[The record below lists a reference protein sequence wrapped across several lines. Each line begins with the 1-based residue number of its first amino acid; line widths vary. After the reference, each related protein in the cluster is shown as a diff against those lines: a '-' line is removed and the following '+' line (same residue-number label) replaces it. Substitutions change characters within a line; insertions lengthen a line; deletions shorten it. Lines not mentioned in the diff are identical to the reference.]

1 MTREGSC
8 RERGGRRV
16 PVLGDDSH
24 PPHHYLLPLFSGFCV
39 CTHVGCLFTF
49 QVVET
54 SSLSWSTR
62 IKGFAACFV
71 AGIVCSL
78 LVRRPSP
85 PPGSSRGPGRRR
97 GSSGGEGHRS
107 SAVLMGLCLP
117 GESSALGA
125 QEGAVPVRGVLHL
138 WEHRIHWKV
147 TALHQLGPSSPGGK
161 AARLAA
167 RVSGRRRRR
176 RRLGCFQGLA
186 SGKAVEIHPVRAL
199 SLPGLLVPPSS
210 KCPGRRP
217 ETRPRCDLTHEGP
230 VHAAPRDVVL
240 IAQPAPLLWSDSRPG
255 PGRRFE
261 SGPPGLGP
269 QAEAIVRYSVCGG
282 PRPACGLTRAG
293 GATRRCGPP
302 APRAAGARLWRV
314 RPRPSMASCAPA
326 CGSLRPA
333 PGPEWPAG
341 PELSHLLS
349 SSAVSQGVASGSG
362 IVTEAR
368 CRPCQPRPLRPR
380 GSCPSPVDSHAQ
392 WVGLDTPCP
401 GLRTHRPAGSGF
413 CRDGAQWLAGQ
424 ADPADDAAGCG
435 ERRRGRGS

>member
-24 PPHHYLLPLFSGFCV
+24 PPLHYLLPLFSGFCV

-107 SAVLMGLCLP
+107 SAVLTGLCLP
-117 GESSALGA
+117 GDSSALGA

-167 RVSGRRRRR
+167 RVCRGGGGGASASAASRVWRAE
-176 RRLGCFQGLA
+176 RRLKYIPSVPCHCRVFLCLRLRNA
-186 SGKAVEIHPVRAL
+186 
-199 SLPGLLVPPSS
+199 PGG
-210 KCPGRRP
+210 GRRP
-217 ETRPRCDLTHEGP
+217 
-230 VHAAPRDVVL
+230 V
-240 IAQPAPLLWSDSRPG
+240 PAVTL
-255 PGRRFE
+255 
-261 SGPPGLGP
+261 
-269 QAEAIVRYSVCGG
+269 
-282 PRPACGLTRAG
+282 
-293 GATRRCGPP
+293 
-302 APRAAGARLWRV
+302 RV
-314 RPRPSMASCAPA
+314 RDPCTQHR
-326 CGSLRPA
+326 GT
-333 PGPEWPAG
+333 
-341 PELSHLLS
+341 LS
-349 SSAVSQGVASGSG
+349 
-362 IVTEAR
+362 
-368 CRPCQPRPLRPR
+368 
-380 GSCPSPVDSHAQ
+380 
-392 WVGLDTPCP
+392 
-401 GLRTHRPAGSGF
+401 
-413 CRDGAQWLAGQ
+413 
-424 ADPADDAAGCG
+424 
-435 ERRRGRGS
+435 

>member
-1 MTREGSC
+1 MLRCRNCLLTAGKTPLPASRFLPGAWAEEGQLG
-8 RERGGRRV
+8 RGRA
-16 PVLGDDSH
+16 PVLCC
-24 PPHHYLLPLFSGFCV
+24 PHGAL
-39 CTHVGCLFTF
+39 
-49 QVVET
+49 
-54 SSLSWSTR
+54 
-62 IKGFAACFV
+62 
-71 AGIVCSL
+71 
-78 LVRRPSP
+78 
-85 PPGSSRGPGRRR
+85 SSRGLFCSGCPGRGCTCSRCSTPLGTSHPLEGNSSSSARPVVAGREGGEAR
-97 GSSGGEGHRS
+97 GSC
-107 SAVLMGLCLP
+107 VL
-117 GESSALGA
+117 
-125 QEGAVPVRGVLHL
+125 
-138 WEHRIHWKV
+138 
-147 TALHQLGPSSPGGK
+147 
-161 AARLAA
+161 
-167 RVSGRRRRR
+167 GRRRRR

-210 KCPGRRP
+210 KYPGRRP
-217 ETRPRCDLTHEGP
+217 ETRPRCDITREGP

-261 SGPPGLGP
+261 SGPPGPGP
-269 QAEAIVRYSVCGG
+269 QAEAVVRYSVCGG
-282 PRPACGLTRAG
+282 PRPACGLMRAG

-302 APRAAGARLWRV
+302 APRAAGARPWRV
-314 RPRPSMASCAPA
+314 GPRPSMASCAPA

-392 WVGLDTPCP
+392 WVGLDMPCP